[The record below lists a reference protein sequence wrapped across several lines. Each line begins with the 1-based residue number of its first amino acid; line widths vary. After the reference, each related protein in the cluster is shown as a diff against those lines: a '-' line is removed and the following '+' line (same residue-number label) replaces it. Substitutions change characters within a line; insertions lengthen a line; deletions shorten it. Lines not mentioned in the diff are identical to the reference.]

1 MKQTTMIDMGDLL
14 HYAVSIGFDW
24 NQTCDLLD
32 RDGVRPVYET
42 KTTDLYFGVGK
53 DYGWSEDSTRIVEG
67 FLTKHN
73 LTSATLID
81 G

>member
-14 HYAVSIGFDW
+14 NYAVQIGYDW

-32 RDGVRPVYET
+32 RDGIRPMHEIH
-42 KTTDLYFGVGK
+42 TTELYFGAGK
-53 DYGWSEDSTRIVEG
+53 DYGWSEDSIRIVEG

-73 LTSATLID
+73 LKSATLVD
-81 G
+81 C